1 MNKDNDYGVFLAI
14 ITIWIIIGGLA
25 QCESASKL
33 DSIRQELCNI
43 RQELNMI
50 RYK

>member
-25 QCESASKL
+25 QCKSASNL
-33 DSIRQELCNI
+33 DSIRQEFGNI
-43 RQELNMI
+43 RRELNII
-50 RYK
+50 R